1 MRRALLT
8 GLLFV
13 AVSGAE
19 SLYADQ
25 TRPGQQPRVI
35 SAPAGAAVHTPQGA
49 EPIGPP
55 RIGRIII
62 DGAERTDLDV
72 IADLIRLAPGDVL
85 TVDRLARASRRLS
98 ELPIASE
105 MRMQY
110 QPGERGSAD
119 LMIAVEEK
127 RLLPDWW
134 KGWAVVI
141 GEAIFKDGVNIDIAG
156 PLGRGEVWEV
166 GTRWRRERP
175 RLQLGLEIPA
185 GRLPGVLSVEGLWER
200 QTYRPGST
208 GDGPLLEER
217 ERTLGLSLADWA
229 NPGLRWQAGSGFSQ
243 FDDASFVAV
252 QGGLERR
259 LLKERLALM
268 VNAGHWFSVDGT
280 GGFSVGDI
288 SADWRSRVP
297 TGRPMPFWT
306 AWIGYSAT
314 TADAPL
320 AKWPGASTGKG
331 RNAILRAHKLLEH
344 NVVTGEAFGRQLFFA
359 SAEYERPFYTH
370 ELGTAAFAVFAD
382 TARAWDRIY
391 SPLPSPLHVDVGF
404 GIRLRAPGFGGAI
417 RMDYARGLRD
427 GRSAVST
434 AWVSEWPRR

>member
-1 MRRALLT
+1 MPRAVVA

-13 AVSGAE
+13 AMFGIE
-19 SLYADQ
+19 SLSADQ
-25 TRPGQQPRVI
+25 TRPGQQQRVI
-35 SAPAGAAVHTPQGA
+35 AAPANGVAQPAQGT
-49 EPIGPP
+49 ETVGPP

-62 DGAERTDLDV
+62 EGADRTDLDV

-85 TVDRLARASRRLS
+85 TSDRLARASRRLS

-105 MRMQY
+105 MRVQY
-110 QPGERGSAD
+110 QPGERGTAD

-127 RLLPDWW
+127 SLLPKWW
-134 KGWAVVI
+134 KGWAVVF

-175 RLQLGLEIPA
+175 RLELGLEIPA
-185 GRLPGVLSVEGLWER
+185 GRLPGVLSIGGLWEK

-208 GDGPLLEER
+208 GDGPLVEER
-217 ERTLGLSLADWA
+217 ERSLGLSLTDWA
-229 NPGLRWQAGSGFSQ
+229 NPGLRWQAGSAFSQ
-243 FDDASFVAV
+243 FDDASFVAL

-259 LLKERLALM
+259 LLQERLALM

-280 GGFSVGDI
+280 SGFTVADV
-288 SADWRSRVP
+288 SADWRSSAP

-306 AWIGYSAT
+306 AWIGYAAT
-314 TADAPL
+314 TTDAPL

-331 RNAILRAHKLLEH
+331 RNAILRAHKLLEQ
-344 NVVTGEAFGRQLFFA
+344 NVVTGEAFGRRLFYA
-359 SAEYERPFYTH
+359 SAEYERPFYAH
-370 ELGTAAFAVFAD
+370 EMGTAAFAVFVD

-404 GIRLRAPGFGGAI
+404 GIRLRAAGFGGAI
-417 RMDYARGLRD
+417 RMDYAKGLRD

-434 AWVSEWPRR
+434 AWVTEWPRR